1 MRELYFASLL
11 LSAGTC
17 LALALQAAALV
28 AQTRNRQYLRLFFLS
43 VMEALYCALA
53 HQYLN
58 GQGANDVGAHV
69 LTGGPARFDSLAR
82 ETASFHAWG
91 QGICMLAPFL
101 TYLFG
106 QLCLGVV

>member
-17 LALALQAAALV
+17 IALALQAAALA

-43 VMEALYCALA
+43 ILEALYCALA
-53 HQYLN
+53 HRYLN
-58 GQGANDVGAHV
+58 SQ
-69 LTGGPARFDSLAR
+69 S
-82 ETASFHAWG
+82 ASEAAPWG
-91 QGICMLAPFL
+91 QGICVLAPCL

-106 QLCLGVV
+106 QLCLGVVSGPPWMFSFLRVQAVASAIFAG